1 MSEQTEVNPEHT
13 AMTIGAYRILLSKIT
28 PGKYWIC
35 HKSGEG
41 TEVDGKKLEKLIHDF
56 FEENM

>member
-1 MSEQTEVNPEHT
+1 MSEPERI
-13 AMTIGAYRILLSKIT
+13 TIGDYRIFPLKT
-28 PGKYWIC
+28 TADKYWIC

-41 TEVDGKKLEKLIHDF
+41 TEVDGYKLEKLIHDF

>member
-1 MSEQTEVNPEHT
+1 MSEPGKI
-13 AMTIGAYRILLSKIT
+13 TIGEYEISYSRNNFPSDKTVA
-28 PGKYWIC
+28 KYWIC

-41 TEVDGKKLEKLIHDF
+41 TEVDGYKLEKLIHDF